1 MLFYK
6 PQKQI
11 NIPCLKIENTEI
23 DCVDEF
29 NFLGLY
35 LDKHINWNK
44 HTQIVS
50 SKVSQVI
57 GIMYKL
63 KGYVPQSILQTIYN
77 SLIVP
82 RLNYCLLAWGY
93 NFDRVFLAQKKAI
106 RIVNHSHYNAHT
118 EPIFKQQKLLK
129 LKDLYNHQL
138 LKFYYKLTNNKL
150 PFYFNSMSVVPSGN
164 IHEYNIRS
172 KDKFFVR
179 RVNHSFAKLCIR
191 YELVQYL
198 NKMPK
203 NVIDK
208 VHTHSFRGFCSY
220 TKEYFINSYELLCQ
234 IRNCY
239 ICNSLT

>member
-1 MLFYK
+1 MELFSSYLSNRQQYVVVDDVKSNFENICTGVPQGSILGPLLFIIYVNVIHSASSLFKFIIYADDTTLFSTLSLFQKPTGGNISLDINLELDKVNIWLKVNKLSLNIGKTKFMLFYK

-63 KGYVPQSILQTIYN
+63 KGYVPQSIIQTIYN

-93 NFDRVFLAQKKAI
+93 NFD
-106 RIVNHSHYNAHT
+106 
-118 EPIFKQQKLLK
+118 
-129 LKDLYNHQL
+129 
-138 LKFYYKLTNNKL
+138 
-150 PFYFNSMSVVPSGN
+150 
-164 IHEYNIRS
+164 
-172 KDKFFVR
+172 
-179 RVNHSFAKLCIR
+179 
-191 YELVQYL
+191 
-198 NKMPK
+198 
-203 NVIDK
+203 
-208 VHTHSFRGFCSY
+208 
-220 TKEYFINSYELLCQ
+220 
-234 IRNCY
+234 
-239 ICNSLT
+239 